1 MVKKRIPGVE
11 VGPMEVDPGSYPSL
25 GRDSASDETAK
36 GSAAKRRRT
45 DKAAAASGPA
55 AAASPPAAAAA
66 PEPDSAVAEPASE
79 ASAAPPEATAPEAAA
94 PEATAP
100 EAAPLAA
107 GRSSGAAPPPP
118 PPVSRPARRGD
129 GGERQSGLIA
139 AAVAGLVAVVALA
152 VAWSGRGDEA
162 RLQAQIQAADARI
175 ATQVAELR
183 QAGDDNLDAVALLLE
198 SEQEDRRALAGS
210 LALLRLDARARAGG
224 PFLAELQLAVE
235 LMADDPS
242 AREHLATLAAS
253 AEQGLPPRALLR
265 SAFEEAVLEPAR
277 PSSAAALFTSI
288 SSSIGGSISG
298 LVARVMPN
306 GRAPAAP
313 DTRFADLARAEMAL
327 IADDLEAAVAAVRP
341 HGSALAPA
349 RQWLAV
355 AERRLEAE
363 RALAALDNVV
373 EEVLGRFH

>member
-1 MVKKRIPGVE
+1 
-11 VGPMEVDPGSYPSL
+11 MEVDPGSYPSL
-25 GRDSASDETAK
+25 GREPASAEPAK
-36 GSAAKRRRT
+36 GSTAQGRRAG
-45 DKAAAASGPA
+45 KAAAADTPA
-55 AAASPPAAAAA
+55 AAESKAESKPEAAAAPAGPAKATPAATPAAAA
-66 PEPDSAVAEPASE
+66 PEPEAATAEPTSE
-79 ASAAPPEATAPEAAA
+79 APASAPSAAA
-94 PEATAP
+94 PV
-100 EAAPLAA
+100 A
-107 GRSSGAAPPPP
+107 GRPSGAAPPPP
-118 PPVSRPARRGD
+118 PPPPASRPSRRGD

-162 RLQAQIQAADARI
+162 RLQAQLQAADARI
-175 ATQVAELR
+175 ASQVAELR

-224 PFLAELQLAVE
+224 SFLAELQLAVE
-235 LMADDPS
+235 LMADDPA
-242 AREHLATLAAS
+242 ARGHLATLAAS

-306 GRAPAAP
+306 GRASAEP
-313 DTRFADLARAEMAL
+313 DTRMADLARAEMAL
-327 IADDLEAAVAAVRP
+327 IAEDLEAAVAAVRP
-341 HGSALAPA
+341 HGSALPQA

-363 RALAALDNVV
+363 RALAALDTVV
-373 EEVLGRFH
+373 EEALGRFR